1 MNERE
6 FIKTLRER
14 AREQEKLIK
23 SMPLPKVFS
32 SISLWFGN
40 HPWRIV
46 IPFALILTLV
56 LRAILGKPYEDFILK
71 IFGKL

>member
-6 FIKTLRER
+6 FIKTLQER
-14 AREQEKLIK
+14 AREQEKLIT

-32 SISLWFGN
+32 SVSLWFGN

-46 IPFALILTLV
+46 IPLSLILTLV
-56 LRAILGKPYEDFILK
+56 FRAIFGPSYDDVILTV
-71 IFGKL
+71 FGKL

>member
-6 FIKTLRER
+6 FITTLRER
-14 AREQEKLIK
+14 AKEQEKLIK

-40 HPWRIV
+40 HPWRIL
-46 IPFALILTLV
+46 IPLAFILTLV
-56 LRAILGKPYEDFILK
+56 FRVIFGKPYEDLILI

>member
-1 MNERE
+1 MNEHE

-14 AREQEKLIK
+14 AKEQEKLIK

-32 SISLWFGN
+32 SVSLWFGN
-40 HPWRIV
+40 HPWRILV
-46 IPFALILTLV
+46 PLAFILTLV
-56 LRAILGKPYEDFILK
+56 FRVMFGKPYEDFILK

>member
-40 HPWRIV
+40 HPWRILV
-46 IPFALILTLV
+46 PLALILTLV
-56 LRAILGKPYEDFILK
+56 FRMILGKPYEDFILK

>member
-1 MNERE
+1 MNEHE

-14 AREQEKLIK
+14 AKEQEKLIK

-32 SISLWFGN
+32 SVSLWLGN
-40 HPWRIV
+40 HPWRIL
-46 IPFALILTLV
+46 IPLAFILTLV
-56 LRAILGKPYEDFILK
+56 FRAIFGKPYEDFILI

>member
-1 MNERE
+1 MNEHE

-32 SISLWFGN
+32 SVSLWLGN
-40 HPWRIV
+40 HPWRILV
-46 IPFALILTLV
+46 PLAFILTLV
-56 LRAILGKPYEDFILK
+56 LRAIFGKPFEDFILK
-71 IFGKL
+71 LFGKL

>member
-23 SMPLPKVFS
+23 SMPLPRIFS
-32 SISLWFGN
+32 SVSLWFGN
-40 HPWRIV
+40 HPWRIIV
-46 IPFALILTLV
+46 PLAFILTLIF
-56 LRAILGKPYEDFILK
+56 RAFLGTPYENLILS